1 MNRFAKLGRFLWV
14 DYQISEICECT
25 CDDEVREVLRT
36 LPKNLG
42 ETFDRAMK
50 RIVKRGS
57 AKTATYIFKWAA
69 ATKRA
74 FTLDELREALSY
86 EPGKPYSIAGKTPNG
101 LERVTAWCEN
111 LVQLDEEFQIVQF
124 AHRSVLQHFLE
135 QPSESSLQSFH
146 IKLDEAN
153 HFVGEICVTYLN
165 SNDFKTDLIR
175 NPKALPTQL
184 TDYII
189 EEAVKGKGATAR
201 IIGRTQRP
209 KTRSQQQ
216 STKNER
222 SVVIIKNG
230 LEDPMATLQLA
241 HPFLE
246 YASDYWLL
254 HTRNFEEGKSKTWNL
269 WKQMISGSHS
279 MARTPWSPAEFHDRA
294 DAVHEWIT
302 KHDHFAM
309 FLYVVSIAEM
319 SSIKLIELIRRYAT
333 LGRLNYINILIGL
346 VKNEEELSCG
356 LPCAAGGGHLEIVQR
371 LLDAKADVN
380 AAGVKYMG
388 RTTLQAA
395 AEGGHL
401 EVVQILLDAKAD
413 VNAAA
418 IDEYGGRTALQAA
431 AEGGHLEVVQRLLD
445 AKADVNAAT
454 AKHGGRTA
462 LQGAAW
468 GGHLEVVQRLLDAKA
483 DVNSAIASADKYGGR
498 TALQEAAG
506 GGHLEIVQ
514 RLLGAKADVNAA
526 ADRDGGR
533 TALQAAAGGGYLE
546 VVQRLLDAKAD
557 VNAAAAEFGGHT
569 ALQAAAGG
577 GYLEV
582 VQRLLDAKADV
593 NAAAA
598 NWGRTALQA
607 ATEGGHLEVVALL
620 KSFGARN

>member
-1 MNRFAKLGRFLWV
+1 
-14 DYQISEICECT
+14 
-25 CDDEVREVLRT
+25 
-36 LPKNLG
+36 
-42 ETFDRAMK
+42 MK

-57 AKTATYIFKWAA
+57 AKTASYIFKWAA
-69 ATKRA
+69 VTKRA
-74 FTLDELREALSY
+74 ITLDELREALSY

-135 QPSESSLQSFH
+135 QPSESRLQSFH
-146 IKLDEAN
+146 IKLDEAD

-209 KTRSQQQ
+209 KPRSQQQ

-222 SVVIIKNG
+222 SMVIIKNG
-230 LEDPMATLQLA
+230 LEGPMATLQLA

-269 WKQMISGSHS
+269 WKQMINGSHS
-279 MARTPWSPAEFHDRA
+279 LARTPWSPAEFHDRA
-294 DAVHEWIT
+294 DAVHEWIS

-319 SSIKLIELIRRYAT
+319 SSIELTELIRRYAT
-333 LGRLNYINILIGL
+333 LGRLNYIDILISL
-346 VKNEEELSCG
+346 VNNEEELSCG
-356 LPCAAGGGHLEIVQR
+356 LPYAAKGGHLEVVQR
-371 LLDAKADVN
+371 FLDAKADVN
-380 AAGVKYMG
+380 TPSAKYRG
-388 RTTLQAA
+388 RTALQEAA
-395 AEGGHL
+395 ARGYL

-413 VNAAA
+413 ANDATA
-418 IDEYGGRTALQAA
+418 ITDEYGARTALQAA

-445 AKADVNAAT
+445 AKADVNAAI
-454 AKHGGRTA
+454 AEYGGRTA
-462 LQGAAW
+462 LQG
-468 GGHLEVVQRLLDAKA
+468 
-483 DVNSAIASADKYGGR
+483 
-498 TALQEAAG
+498 
-506 GGHLEIVQ
+506 
-514 RLLGAKADVNAA
+514 
-526 ADRDGGR
+526 
-533 TALQAAAGGGYLE
+533 AAGGGYLE
-546 VVQRLLDAKAD
+546 VVQRLLDAKANVNADATDKGRTALQEAAGGGHLEVVQTLLDSKAD
-557 VNAAAAEFGGHT
+557 VNAAAAKDGGRT

-577 GYLEV
+577 GHLEV
-582 VQRLLDAKADV
+582 VQTLLDAKADV
-593 NAAAA
+593 NATAAEYGGRTALQAAAEGGYLEVVQTLLDAKADVNATAAA

-607 ATEGGHLEVVALL
+607 ATEGGRLEVVALL